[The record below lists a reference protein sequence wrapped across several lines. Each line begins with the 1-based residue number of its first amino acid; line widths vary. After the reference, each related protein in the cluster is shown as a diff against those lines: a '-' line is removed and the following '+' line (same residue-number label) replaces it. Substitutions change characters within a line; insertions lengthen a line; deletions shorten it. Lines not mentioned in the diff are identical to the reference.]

1 MTSKSIKKL
10 AEFRVQMDAECGIK
24 TTLEMAK
31 DYEERKLNK
40 LHSNLDSAERR

>member
-10 AEFRVQMDAECGIK
+10 AEYRVQMDAEFGTK
-24 TTLEMAK
+24 TTLEMAR

-40 LHSNLDSAERR
+40 LHSNLDGAARR